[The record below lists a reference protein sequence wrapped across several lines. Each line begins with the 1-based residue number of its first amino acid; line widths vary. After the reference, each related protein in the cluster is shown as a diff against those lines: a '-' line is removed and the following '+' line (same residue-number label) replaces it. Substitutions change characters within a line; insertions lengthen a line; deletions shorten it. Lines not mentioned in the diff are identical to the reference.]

1 MKWILIVSSILVIAA
16 ACFVQASESES
27 KILEI
32 KCPVCKRPIVEG
44 SFLAQQLI
52 KGQAIPVH
60 FECAYEDLVKKK
72 WLQVVQQKEK

>member
-1 MKWILIVSSILVIAA
+1 MKWIVAISLILFLLAAGFVTAESTIL
-16 ACFVQASESES
+16 
-27 KILEI
+27 KIT
-32 KCPVCKRPIVEG
+32 CPVCKKPIVEG